1 MSNTSE
7 VRVTVHSGTFES
19 IRDIKLWSVFVE
31 QRMPGC
37 VFTIKFCKE
46 NAEVAIVSF
55 ANAKD
60 ATLFRL
66 LALQHINQS
75 MISWN

>member
-1 MSNTSE
+1 MANLHD
-7 VRVTVHSGTFES
+7 VHVTVHGGAFES

-37 VFTIKFCKE
+37 IFNIRFCKE
-46 NAEVAIVSF
+46 NSEVAIVSF

-66 LALQHINQS
+66 LAPQHLNQS
-75 MISWN
+75 MIKWN